1 MKKSI
6 IYTRTGD
13 KGTTSL
19 VGGQRVS
26 KAHDRIESYGTVD
39 ELNSFIG
46 LLITA
51 LNDEKDTD
59 FLSFIQHKLFTIGSY
74 LATDQATTELKIE
87 SKVTPESIE
96 RIEREID
103 RLDNELPK
111 MHAFILPGGCRSAA
125 LAHVCRTVCRRAE
138 RQIYRLAENCPVEEP
153 VLIFMNRLSDY
164 FFVLARPVSGSD
176 NKESALTDHLE
187 KAGAQIFYGQKA
199 SNIISGIDVVV
210 YTAAIHP
217 DNEEFAEAVKQNLPM
232 LTRAELL
239 GQLMTNYDVPIAIS
253 GTHGKTTTTSMLSH
267 ILLAG
272 EMDPTISVGGILK
285 AIGGNIRV
293 GNSEYFVTEAC
304 EYTNSFLHFFPKI
317 GVILNID

>member
-74 LATDQATTELKIE
+74 LATDQA
-87 SKVTPESIE
+87 SIE

-164 FFVLARPVSGSD
+164 FFVLAR
-176 NKESALTDHLE
+176 KECINNNGKE
-187 KAGAQIFYGQKA
+187 
-199 SNIISGIDVVV
+199 IIWD
-210 YTAAIHP
+210 YTC
-217 DNEEFAEAVKQNLPM
+217 V
-232 LTRAELL
+232 
-239 GQLMTNYDVPIAIS
+239 
-253 GTHGKTTTTSMLSH
+253 
-267 ILLAG
+267 
-272 EMDPTISVGGILK
+272 
-285 AIGGNIRV
+285 
-293 GNSEYFVTEAC
+293 
-304 EYTNSFLHFFPKI
+304 
-317 GVILNID
+317 